1 VGFEGEPVKK
11 VVVTHGSVAERIA
24 QSFHETYERLAPEF
38 GYRTRQASAVP
49 WSDVPQQNKDLMIET
64 VRELLDKG
72 VIEVPEGGD

>member
-1 VGFEGEPVKK
+1 
-11 VVVTHGSVAERIA
+11 
-24 QSFHETYERLAPEF
+24 
-38 GYRTRQASAVP
+38 VP